1 MRFYTR
7 VATLVITGSLLSLS
21 GIDSMATV
29 KAGATCKKV
38 GLIKKS
44 SGVSYKCVKA
54 KNKLIWKKSTSSAQ
68 SSPTPSPTPSPTYR
82 DWVGT
87 RSTDS
92 GYLNDYQGWVT
103 PERDLSGKLKDIES
117 VMLATGRESGIYRMA
132 KYELGVERPKSSLT
146 NSSTDLPI
154 GQCQISEPKNSRYT
168 RGFPNLF
175 ELGRREYFNRNR
187 IPGPKMVIQVIP
199 IYASDTAKPIGS
211 PRGDYDVY
219 LDFLEQWAKY
229 SSDGESN
236 IQVRVPGEYLNFS
249 KKVTDYALVHTNP
262 PEHPE
267 HVRFVNDLL
276 VDVDPKIDFTGAN
289 LIIVIVP
296 PGTPLVDFQQAFL
309 KNFDTKEGRIEAGS
323 TKYPL
328 TLEQLNSVKFSN
340 FLQPFWWAHEL
351 YHVGLG
357 LEDHYGDGKNDVNS
371 EYGLGWWTMM
381 TPNGG
386 DLSAWEKWMAG
397 FITDSQVHCLS
408 STAANTRWIAP
419 SSVKTKE
426 KKLIVIPLS
435 QTKGIII
442 ESIRPA
448 GLYYK
453 IPKESN
459 GVLVYVADLEI
470 FGTGLGL
477 KLVLPT
483 NRNPNLPPFFLSQA
497 TLRQGESVIT
507 NGVKISILES
517 GNFGDVIK
525 VEKTP

>member
-1 MRFYTR
+1 
-7 VATLVITGSLLSLS
+7 
-21 GIDSMATV
+21 
-29 KAGATCKKV
+29 
-38 GLIKKS
+38 
-44 SGVSYKCVKA
+44 
-54 KNKLIWKKSTSSAQ
+54 
-68 SSPTPSPTPSPTYR
+68 
-82 DWVGT
+82 
-87 RSTDS
+87 
-92 GYLNDYQGWVT
+92 
-103 PERDLSGKLKDIES
+103 LSGKLKEIES
-117 VMLATGRESGIYRMA
+117 AMLAIGRGSSIYRLA
-132 KYELGVERPKSSLT
+132 KYELGVERPKSFLT
-146 NSSTDLPI
+146 DPSNDLPI
-154 GQCQISEPKNSRYT
+154 SQCQISEPRNSNNT
-168 RGFPNLF
+168 RGFPNLRDSF
-175 ELGRREYFNRNR
+175 GQEYFKRNR
-187 IPGPKMVIQVIP
+187 TPGPKMTIQVIP
-199 IYASDTAKPIGS
+199 IYATDTAKPIGS
-211 PRGDYDVY
+211 PGADYEVY
-219 LDFLEQWAKY
+219 FNYLEQWANY

-236 IQVRVPGEYLNFS
+236 IQVRIPADYLNFS
-249 KKVTDYALVHTNP
+249 KKVADYDINHSNRHD
-262 PEHPE
+262 HPS

-296 PGTPLVDFQQAFL
+296 PGTPLTYFQQAFL

-328 TLEQLNSVKFSN
+328 TLEKLNSVKFSN

-351 YHVGLG
+351 YHAGLG
-357 LEDHYGDGKNDVNS
+357 LDDHYGDGKSDVNG

-381 TPNGG
+381 TPFGG
-386 DLSAWEKWMAG
+386 DLSAWEKWMVG
-397 FITDSQVHCLS
+397 FIVDSQVHCLS
-408 STAANTRWIAP
+408 SNATNTRWIAP

-435 QTKGIII
+435 QTKGIIV

-470 FGTGLGL
+470 VGHGLGL

-497 TLRQGESVIT
+497 TLRQGESVVT

-525 VEKTP
+525 VEKSS